1 MLNFPL
7 RNSHKSS
14 RIKKQVR
21 NTNWLKLRKTKKQG
35 PIETLQC
42 FLQSQTSFI
51 HSSALE
57 GLIHVLQDRR
67 CSLSHNSIKCV
78 LLHIKSNAMA
88 LLSNINKYMK
98 FCLSYDNFK
107 NLKMVWIH
115 STMVKLFWSFKKVE
129 AFQLEP
135 VKNES

>member
-1 MLNFPL
+1 MALVCKWLIFQGWIINTHSHFCIWRIGYCKNTQTFFYEKTLFQNFKSLN
-7 RNSHKSS
+7 
-14 RIKKQVR
+14 
-21 NTNWLKLRKTKKQG
+21 
-35 PIETLQC
+35 
-42 FLQSQTSFI
+42 I

-57 GLIHVLQDRR
+57 GLIQILQERW

-78 LLHIKSNAMA
+78 PLHIKTNAMA